1 MTKNRAKTTRRSR
14 DAELR
19 IMLEER
25 RLELIGSLR
34 DKIRDV
40 RTESAAATDRG
51 VRDAVESSE
60 AEIQDDLEFALLQMK
75 VETLEKINE
84 ALERL
89 DAGRYGDCF
98 ECGEEI
104 AHSRLQALP
113 FAVRCKSCEEV
124 REAAQGRAHPLPAR
138 RSVEAL
144 FADMIG

>member
-1 MTKNRAKTTRRSR
+1 MTKTRAKSARRSR
-14 DAELR
+14 DAALR
-19 IMLEER
+19 AMLEER
-25 RLELIGSLR
+25 RLELIRSLR

-40 RTESAAATDRG
+40 RTEGTAATDRG
-51 VRDAVESSE
+51 VRDAVERSE

-89 DAGRYGDCF
+89 AGGRYGDCF

-104 AHSRLQALP
+104 AQTRLRALP
-113 FAVRCKSCEEV
+113 FAIRCKSCEEV
-124 REAAQGRAHPLPAR
+124 REARQDRARLLPAR

-144 FADMIG
+144 FADMIR